1 MDRIRN
7 FWRVDRTR
15 QRKPKTAADAP
26 PPTRPDTMKLK
37 SLAYENSQTLLQ
49 YKKRIT
55 LAKVSIKGN
64 PDEQP

>member
-15 QRKPKTAADAP
+15 QRKPKAATDAP
-26 PPTRPDTMKLK
+26 PPPVRPDTMKLK

-55 LAKVSIKGN
+55 LAKVSIKGG
-64 PDEQP
+64 

>member
-15 QRKPKTAADAP
+15 QRKPKAAADA

-64 PDEQP
+64 SDEQP

>member
-1 MDRIRN
+1 MERLRN
-7 FWRVDRTR
+7 FWRVDRSTR
-15 QRKPKTAADAP
+15 KGKPKPEADP
-26 PPTRPDTMKLK
+26 LPTRPDTMKLK